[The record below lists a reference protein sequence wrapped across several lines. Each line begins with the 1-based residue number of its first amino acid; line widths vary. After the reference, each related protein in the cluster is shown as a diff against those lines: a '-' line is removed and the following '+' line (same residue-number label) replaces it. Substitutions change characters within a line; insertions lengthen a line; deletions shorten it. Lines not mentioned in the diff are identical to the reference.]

1 MSIDHYLD
9 TDGPDGETH
18 VAYGSDLTRS
28 WAGGPWVLMEQSATG
43 IRVGDRQATKSPDRM
58 IRNSLGY
65 IARGSQS
72 SLFFQWR
79 ASAGGAEFWH
89 GALVPH
95 AGADTRAF
103 EAVVELGGILETI
116 AEVAEPPAD
125 GVVVE
130 SQIGSRVARGGL
142 VVTGY
147 PAPAP

>member
-1 MSIDHYLD
+1 
-9 TDGPDGETH
+9 
-18 VAYGSDLTRS
+18 
-28 WAGGPWVLMEQSATG
+28 
-43 IRVGDRQATKSPDRM
+43 M

-103 EAVVELGGILETI
+103 EAVVELGGILEKI

-130 SQIGSRVARGGL
+130 SQIGIVWHAEGWWS
-142 VVTGY
+142 TGY
-147 PAPAP
+147 PAPAPPTRSATPTRCAPPTARSGAAGTPSTSCDRVRTRPATGCWSCRRCPR